1 MTKNEQFRLTHWR
14 FKVLQTAGDIVSVA
28 RTCRHSGISRNTN
41 YKWRRRLAAA
51 ASLSIAWVT
60 TGFADSSAPAKA
72 GEFEPKVVLVTF
84 DGVRW
89 QDLFRGADAAL
100 IKTDVHEDFREHV
113 SKAYGS
119 AGSVMPFLH
128 GVIAKQGV
136 LIGNRDAGE
145 CADVLNDMW
154 FSYPGYTEMLAGKP
168 NPAIVENDPLP
179 NPHVT
184 VLEWANKRP
193 EFAGKVEMV
202 GTWNLF
208 PYIVNA
214 ERSGVP
220 VNAALNGQVG
230 TDVRTGRAGLELLAG
245 RKPRLIHIAFG
256 DTDEYAHNGNYE
268 AYLSSME
275 RGDEYLRQL
284 WLQLQDDPYYSGQTT
299 LIVSTDHGRGHEPP
313 QAWHDHSGPR
323 YHALNP
329 DYQPQYN
336 GKGVTGSNEIWI
348 AALGPA
354 VTSEGRDS
362 YRNGHC
368 VKQAQIAKSIVVA
381 LGGDPDT
388 FTTAAAPPF
397 AFIVAPKP

>member
-1 MTKNEQFRLTHWR
+1 MASDALIDTDGNWR
-14 FKVLQTAGDIVSVA
+14 MPSRIAGATA
-28 RTCRHSGISRNTN
+28 
-41 YKWRRRLAAA
+41 LAM
-51 ASLSIAWVT
+51 AWAMA
-60 TGFADSSAPAKA
+60 GFADSPAPATA
-72 GEFEPKVVLVTF
+72 GDLEPKVVLVTF

-89 QDLFRGADAAL
+89 QDLFRGADPAL
-100 IKTDVHEDFREHV
+100 VKIGVHEDFREQV
-113 SKAYGS
+113 GKAYGS
-119 AGSVMPFLH
+119 GALVMPFLH

-145 CADVLNDMW
+145 CAEVLNDMW

-168 NPAIVENDPLP
+168 NPAIVENDPIP
-179 NPHVT
+179 NPDVT

-202 GTWNLF
+202 GTWELF
-208 PYIVNA
+208 PYIVNVG
-214 ERSGVP
+214 RSGVP
-220 VNAALNGQVG
+220 VDAAFNGEAG

-256 DTDEYAHNGNYE
+256 DTDEYAHDGNYE
-268 AYLSSME
+268 SYLAAME

-284 WLQLQDDPYYSGQTT
+284 WQQLQADPYYRGQTT
-299 LIVSTDHGRGHEPP
+299 LIVTTDHGRGHEPLE
-313 QAWHDHSGPR
+313 AWHDHSGPR

-336 GKGVTGSNEIWI
+336 GKGVVGSNEIWI

-354 VTSEGRDS
+354 VTSQGRDS

-368 VKQAQIAKSIVVA
+368 VKQAQVAKSIVVA
-381 LGGDPDT
+381 LGADPDT
-388 FTTAAAPPF
+388 FTPAAAAPF
-397 AFIVAPKP
+397 AFIASPRP